1 MATTPQ
7 NAPHPPTQPNLR
19 VAIAGA
25 TGAVGSEI
33 LRILEERKF
42 PVSELALLAS
52 PKSAGKTIEAFGAEH
67 QVQALD
73 GFDFHG
79 WDLALFSP
87 GGAVSAIHAPRAAEA
102 GCIVIDNTSHFRQ
115 EPDVPLVVPEVN
127 GETLAS
133 RPPRGIIANPN
144 CCAIQL
150 VAALKPLA
158 DVAPLKRVITDTYQ
172 AASGAGA
179 SAMQELFEQTRQLY
193 NGEEI
198 TPAKFQ
204 RQLAFNVIPQID
216 VFLDD
221 GETLEEWKMRA
232 ETRKILNL
240 PNLAFQATCVRVPV
254 MVSHAIAAH
263 LEFSSPLPPAIAEAA
278 LSNTQGIIL
287 LGENPNDFATPLDAA
302 GTDPVFISR
311 LRRDTSVTHG
321 LSLWIVAD
329 NLRKGAAL
337 NAVQIAET
345 SHEWLYNA

>member
-1 MATTPQ
+1 MTRAKTLVWGVWL
-7 NAPHPPTQPNLR
+7 PHRKTRRTRPRNQTCESPSPAQQE
-19 VAIAGA
+19 
-25 TGAVGSEI
+25 AVGSEI

-87 GGAVSAIHAPRAAEA
+87 GGAVSAIHAPRAAQA

-179 SAMQELFEQTRQLY
+179 SAMQELGEQTRQLY

-287 LGENPNDFATPLDAA
+287 LGENPNDFATP
-302 GTDPVFISR
+302 PRRRR
-311 LRRDTSVTHG
+311 LRPRLHLTPTPRHQRHPRPVT
-321 LSLWIVAD
+321 LD
-329 NLRKGAAL
+329 RRR
-337 NAVQIAET
+337 
-345 SHEWLYNA
+345 